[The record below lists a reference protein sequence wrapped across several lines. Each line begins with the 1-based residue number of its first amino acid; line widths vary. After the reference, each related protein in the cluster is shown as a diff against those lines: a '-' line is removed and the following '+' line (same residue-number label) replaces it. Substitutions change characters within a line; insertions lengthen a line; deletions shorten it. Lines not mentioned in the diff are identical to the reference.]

1 MALVGDILSFAI
13 WIAIL
18 VLIARFVLDWVQ
30 MLARHWR
37 PRGLV
42 LVFCEGLYSI
52 TDPPLRA
59 VRRVIPPLR
68 LGAVMLDLS
77 PMVLLIALFILQNIV
92 ENVFPR
98 KVPKSPWRD
107 PLSLGLM
114 WRK

>member
-1 MALVGDILSFAI
+1 MELVGGILDLILLLAI
-13 WIAIL
+13 IL
-18 VLIARFVLDWVQ
+18 LIARFVLDWVQ
-30 MLARHWR
+30 MLARNWR

-77 PMVLLIALFILQNIV
+77 PMILLIAIFILRAVVQA
-92 ENVFPR
+92 VFFN
-98 KVPKSPWRD
+98 
-107 PLSLGLM
+107 
-114 WRK
+114 

>member
-1 MALVGDILSFAI
+1 MELVGGILDL
-13 WIAIL
+13 IL
-18 VLIARFVLDWVQ
+18 LLCIILLIARFVLDWVQ

-68 LGAVMLDLS
+68 LGAVRS
-77 PMVLLIALFILQNIV
+77 GVEQELFRRAQRPAGRRKIV
-92 ENVFPR
+92 VE
-98 KVPKSPWRD
+98 
-107 PLSLGLM
+107 PLTA
-114 WRK
+114 

>member
-1 MALVGDILSFAI
+1 MELVGSILEFILFVAI
-13 WIAIL
+13 V

-77 PMVLLIALFILQNIV
+77 PMLLLIAIFVLRGIV
-92 ENVFPR
+92 RSVFF
-98 KVPKSPWRD
+98 
-107 PLSLGLM
+107 
-114 WRK
+114 

>member
-1 MALVGDILSFAI
+1 MELVGEILLLLLYVAFV
-13 WIAIL
+13 

-42 LVFCEGLYSI
+42 LVLCEGLYSI

-59 VRRVIPPLR
+59 VRRLLPPLR

-77 PMVLLIALFILQNIV
+77 PVLLLIGIWILQQIV
-92 ENVFPR
+92 RAVFF
-98 KVPKSPWRD
+98 
-107 PLSLGLM
+107 
-114 WRK
+114 